1 MTMENLCRAYDINRS
16 FGIDK
21 SVNNDTEVDK
31 TTGTRYYLNL
41 FSMRFHIELHRLHL
55 KNVNAERK
63 IDERSVENFCDAT
76 DRLYDAASEAEYM
89 DKYME
94 LV

>member
-1 MTMENLCRAYDINRS
+1 MTNMFRADAGMAIGTLLRQGNSMTMENLCRAYDINRS

-41 FSMRFHIELHRLHL
+41 LSEVSHRITPLTL
-55 KNVNAERK
+55 KKCQCREKN
-63 IDERSVENFCDAT
+63 
-76 DRLYDAASEAEYM
+76 
-89 DKYME
+89 
-94 LV
+94 